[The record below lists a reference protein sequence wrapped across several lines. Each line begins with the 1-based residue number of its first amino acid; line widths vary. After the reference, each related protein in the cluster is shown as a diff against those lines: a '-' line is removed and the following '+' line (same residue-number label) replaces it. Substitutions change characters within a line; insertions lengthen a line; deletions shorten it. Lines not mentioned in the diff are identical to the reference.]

1 MKARGFFLKREVH
14 LGLHAQIGLPESGDG
29 SALAEAAG
37 LVESARS
44 GVVGI
49 DQQGG
54 AQSELRGMRHGLG
67 KEGGAHAFAAL
78 RRGDGERIDVV
89 FAGHGL
95 IFHALDVHSGK
106 GRQKGEGARAE
117 GVIIGAVIG
126 QNESDGLVADF
137 GQKGVFVAVEHV
149 VAATYGR
156 EFVPC
161 LALFGIERLVVHVP
175 MQGFE
180 HVARHKARIVGRGR
194 GESK

>member
-1 MKARGFFLKREVH
+1 LC
-14 LGLHAQIGLPESGDG
+14 GL
-29 SALAEAAG
+29 
-37 LVESARS
+37 
-44 GVVGI
+44 
-49 DQQGG
+49 
-54 AQSELRGMRHGLG
+54 RHGLG
-67 KEGGAHAFAAL
+67 KEGCANAFAAL
-78 RRGDGERIDVV
+78 RGGDGERVDVV

-95 IFHALDVHSGK
+95 IIHAVDVHSGK
-106 GRQKGEGARAE
+106 GRQESKSARAE

-180 HVARHKARIVGRGR
+180 HVARHKARVVGRGR

>member
-1 MKARGFFLKREVH
+1 MKARVFFLKREGH

-54 AQSELRGMRHGLG
+54 AQSELCGLRHGLG

-78 RRGDGERIDVV
+78 RGGDGERIDVV
-89 FAGHGL
+89 FAGSGL
-95 IFHALDVHSGK
+95 IFHAVDVHSGK
-106 GRQKGEGARAE
+106 GRQEGEGAGAQ
-117 GVIIGAVIG
+117 GVIVGAVIG
-126 QNESDGLVADF
+126 QNEPNGLVVEQ
-137 GQKGVFVAVEHV
+137 GQKGVSIAVKHV
-149 VAATYGR
+149 FAATYGR

-180 HVARHKARIVGRGR
+180 HVARHKARVVGRGR